1 MIINF
6 WKWEIFHYCRFKFVK
21 KDLEVCLFS
30 LIFLSWDFNKKT
42 NEKKWHFGG
51 FNFHRIIPNQNMI
64 RGKKYGI
71 FEIEF
76 R

>member
-6 WKWEIFHYCRFKFVK
+6 WKWEIFSFCKFRIIK
-21 KDLEVCLFS
+21 RNLEMCIIDFCFFS
-30 LIFLSWDFNKKT
+30 FGFNKKI
-42 NEKKWHFGG
+42 NEKKWHYSG